1 MIVVMSQLIT
11 AKKSEKNADSCIAL
25 AMSGGGTLGAY
36 EAGVAYGLYH
46 ASEDKTKFEY
56 DVITGVSAGSINLGA
71 FGLFEIG
78 DEGNMLDVISQT
90 WESMSTDQLYSNWK
104 PLGIV
109 TGVLQQ
115 TGVLDTAPLD
125 TFITNFFNKY
135 GGVLKR
141 RVVVSAVDVNS
152 GTYLNFNENEP
163 DFVKAMMSSS
173 AIPFIFPNQ
182 KWP

>member
-1 MIVVMSQLIT
+1 MIAVMVQLIT
-11 AKKSEKNADSCIAL
+11 AKKSEKNADQCIAL

-36 EAGVAYGLYH
+36 EAGAVYGLYH

-71 FGLFEIG
+71 MALFDIG
-78 DEGNMLDVISQT
+78 DEENMLDVISDT
-90 WESMSTDQLYSNWK
+90 WQSMSTPQLYANWK

-109 TGVLQQ
+109 TGVLQK
-115 TGVLDTAPLD
+115 TGVLDTAPLE

-141 RVVVSAVDVNS
+141 RVVVSAVDTNT
-152 GTYLNFNENEP
+152 GAYLNFNETEP
-163 DFVKAMMSSS
+163 EFVHAMMSSS
-173 AIPFIFPNQ
+173 AIPFVFPNQ

>member
-1 MIVVMSQLIT
+1 MIVVVVQVIT

-36 EAGVAYGLYH
+36 EAGVVYGLYH

-71 FGLFEIG
+71 MALFEIG
-78 DEGNMLDVISQT
+78 DEATMLDVISET
-90 WESMSTDQLYSNWK
+90 WQSMSTPQLYQNWK
-104 PLGIV
+104 PLGVI
-109 TGVLQQ
+109 TGVLKE
-115 TGVLDTAPLD
+115 TGILDTAPLEQ
-125 TFITNFFNKY
+125 FISNFFTKY

-141 RVVVSAVDVNS
+141 RVVVSAVDTNS
-152 GTYLNFNENEP
+152 GAYLNFNETEP
-163 DFVKAMMSSS
+163 DFVHAMMSSS
-173 AIPFIFPNQ
+173 AIPFVFPNQ